1 MDSSQDF
8 ETSLMSTEGES
19 GDISPAMGKMHLG
32 VAAIAAALYAFRVV
46 QKDSMDAMK
55 DDAAEFFLNPSQ
67 LYVPGLLL
75 LALLM
80 WHMKA
85 DMTLQHL
92 VLGGAVA
99 VAGVQLAGEM
109 GAEEWIGKTF
119 KIKSFEDKVA

>member
-1 MDSSQDF
+1 MDSSDF
-8 ETSLMSTEGES
+8 DTSLMSTEGES
-19 GDISPAMGKMHLG
+19 GDISPSMAKMHLG

-46 QKDSMDAMK
+46 KKDSMDAMK
-55 DDAAEFFLNPSQ
+55 DNAVEFFSNPSQ

-109 GAEEWIGKTF
+109 GAGEWIDKTF
-119 KIKSFEDKVA
+119 KTQYVKVKEA